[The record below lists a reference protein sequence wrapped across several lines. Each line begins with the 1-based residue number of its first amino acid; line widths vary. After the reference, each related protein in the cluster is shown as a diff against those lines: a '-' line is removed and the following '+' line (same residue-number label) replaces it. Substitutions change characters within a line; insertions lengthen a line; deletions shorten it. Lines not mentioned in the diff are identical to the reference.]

1 MKTQIDDDDMTNSVF
16 NVRPG
21 LSSEEALVNAS
32 ELLASAS
39 AMANE
44 QAFSSSGSQ
53 RLQTFGLAQLI
64 GSAHLLVNDAL
75 KKTSPV
81 SFDLNT

>member
-1 MKTQIDDDDMTNSVF
+1 MKKYPIDTDATKSIF
-16 NVRPG
+16 NVRPD

-32 ELLASAS
+32 EILASAS

-44 QAFSSSGSQ
+44 QAFASSGSQ

-64 GSAHLLVNDAL
+64 EDSRLLVNVAL
-75 KKTSPV
+75 EKSIPINKH
-81 SFDLNT
+81 

>member
-1 MKTQIDDDDMTNSVF
+1 MKTQVNDEDCPASVF
-16 NVRPG
+16 NVKLG

-44 QAFSSSGSQ
+44 QAFASSGSQ

-64 GSAHLLVNDAL
+64 ENALLLVNDAL
-75 KKTSPV
+75 RKIPQQPS
-81 SFDLNT
+81 DY

>member
-1 MKTQIDDDDMTNSVF
+1 MFSTDKNSTDSDLLNSIF
-16 NVRPG
+16 KVRPG

-32 ELLASAS
+32 EILASAS

-44 QAFSSSGSQ
+44 QASASSGSQ

-64 GSAHLLVNDAL
+64 ENSLLLVNVAL
-75 KKTSPV
+75 DKSSPV
-81 SFDLNT
+81 NT

>member
-1 MKTQIDDDDMTNSVF
+1 MFSTDKNSTDSDLLNSIF
-16 NVRPG
+16 KVRPD

-32 ELLASAS
+32 EILASAS

-44 QAFSSSGSQ
+44 QAFASSGSQ

-64 GSAHLLVNDAL
+64 ENSLLLVNVAL
-75 KKTSPV
+75 EKSSPV
-81 SFDLNT
+81 ST

>member
-1 MKTQIDDDDMTNSVF
+1 MKKYSIDTDATTSIF
-16 NVRPG
+16 NVRPD

-32 ELLASAS
+32 EILASAS

-44 QAFSSSGSQ
+44 QAFASSGSQ

-64 GSAHLLVNDAL
+64 EDARLLVETTL
-75 KKTSPV
+75 EKGYSRTPKT
-81 SFDLNT
+81 T

>member
-1 MKTQIDDDDMTNSVF
+1 MKTQVNDDDCPTSVF

-21 LSSEEALVNAS
+21 LSPEEALVNAS

-39 AMANE
+39 AIANE
-44 QAFSSSGSQ
+44 QAFASSGSQ

-64 GSAHLLVNDAL
+64 ENAQLLVNDAL
-75 KKTSPV
+75 RKTPPAAI
-81 SFDLNT
+81 

>member
-1 MKTQIDDDDMTNSVF
+1 MFSTDKNSTDSDLLNSIF
-16 NVRPG
+16 KVRPD

-32 ELLASAS
+32 EILASAS

-44 QAFSSSGSQ
+44 QAFASSGSQ

-64 GSAHLLVNDAL
+64 ENSLLLVNVAL
-75 KKTSPV
+75 EKSSSV
-81 SFDLNT
+81 ST

>member
-1 MKTQIDDDDMTNSVF
+1 MNTQIDDDDFPTSVF

-64 GSAHLLVNDAL
+64 ESAHLLVNDAL
-75 KKTSPV
+75 KKTTPV
-81 SFDLNT
+81 TSDF

>member
-1 MKTQIDDDDMTNSVF
+1 MKTQVNDDLPTSVF
-16 NVRPG
+16 NVRPD

-64 GSAHLLVNDAL
+64 ESAHLLVNDAL

-81 SFDLNT
+81 TFDL

>member
-1 MKTQIDDDDMTNSVF
+1 MKRHELDDIFSNSVF
-16 NVRPG
+16 SVKPG

-44 QAFSSSGSQ
+44 QAFASSGTQ
-53 RLQTFGLAQLI
+53 RLQTFGLAQI
-64 GSAHLLVNDAL
+64 IESAMLLVNAAL
-75 KKTSPV
+75 DERVPTSNP
-81 SFDLNT
+81 ST

>member
-1 MKTQIDDDDMTNSVF
+1 MKTQVNDEDCPTSVF
-16 NVRPG
+16 NVRPD

-44 QAFSSSGSQ
+44 QAFASSGSQ
-53 RLQTFGLAQLI
+53 RLHTFGLAQLI
-64 GSAHLLVNDAL
+64 ENAQLLVNDAL
-75 KKTSPV
+75 RKMPPAAI
-81 SFDLNT
+81 